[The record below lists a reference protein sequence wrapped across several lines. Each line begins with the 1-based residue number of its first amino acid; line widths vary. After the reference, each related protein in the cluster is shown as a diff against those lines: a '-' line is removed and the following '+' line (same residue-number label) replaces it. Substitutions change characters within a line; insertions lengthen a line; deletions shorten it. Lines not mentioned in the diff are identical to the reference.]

1 MKLIVKL
8 ARYGLIHGDF
18 NEFNLMITHEEEV
31 VLIDFPQMVSTS
43 HPNAEECVHPRD
55 DLSSNVNH
63 CELCCPDVA
72 YRSVCALAGTS
83 TAMCSACALSSASVS
98 GTRRASTPCSPK

>member
-43 HPNAEECVHPRD
+43 HPNAEECVHSLVCCQPFAAVLTSC
-55 DLSSNVNH
+55 DLP
-63 CELCCPDVA
+63 LCA
-72 YRSVCALAGTS
+72 ALPGTS